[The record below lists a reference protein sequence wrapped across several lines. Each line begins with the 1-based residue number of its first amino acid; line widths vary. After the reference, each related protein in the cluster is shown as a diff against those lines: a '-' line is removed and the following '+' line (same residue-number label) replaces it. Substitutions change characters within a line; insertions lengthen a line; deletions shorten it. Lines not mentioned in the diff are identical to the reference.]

1 MKGVNW
7 VEGMRIRER
16 LLREGIMMDNHY
28 DNHKSLY
35 IFQKDGAYVSRFNHV
50 VYVGTKGRHHDVHD
64 RSSL

>member
-1 MKGVNW
+1 
-7 VEGMRIRER
+7 
-16 LLREGIMMDNHY
+16 MMDNHY